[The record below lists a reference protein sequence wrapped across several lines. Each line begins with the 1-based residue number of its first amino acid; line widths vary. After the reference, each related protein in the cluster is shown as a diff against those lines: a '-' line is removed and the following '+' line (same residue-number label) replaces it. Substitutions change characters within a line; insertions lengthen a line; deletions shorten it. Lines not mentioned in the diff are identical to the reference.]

1 MVPNLTSV
9 ATPNSVTS
17 IGDSAFGGCTS
28 LTNFTIGNSVT
39 NIGNEA
45 FQYCTN
51 LMAITV
57 DAFNSFYSSVDGV
70 LFNKSTNM
78 LIQYPDGHAGSSYTI
93 PNSVTI
99 IGDFAFEL
107 CINLTSFRSATT
119 LSASGTGRSDTAPV

>member
-1 MVPNLTSV
+1 MRLFN
-9 ATPNSVTS
+9 
-17 IGDSAFGGCTS
+17 
-28 LTNFTIGNSVT
+28 
-39 NIGNEA
+39 
-45 FQYCTN
+45 CTN

-107 CINLTSFRSATT
+107 CINLTSFTIPNNVISIRDWAFGYCTSLTNVTIGTNVISIGDSAFQSCTK
-119 LSASGTGRSDTAPV
+119 LSSVSIPNSVTSIGN